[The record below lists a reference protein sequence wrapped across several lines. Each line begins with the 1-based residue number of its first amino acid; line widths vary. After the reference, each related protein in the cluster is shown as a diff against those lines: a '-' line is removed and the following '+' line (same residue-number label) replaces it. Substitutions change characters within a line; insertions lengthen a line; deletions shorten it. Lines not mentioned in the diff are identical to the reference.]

1 MILQSA
7 KYVVGR
13 VVPGLVNLLAL
24 GIYTRLLL
32 AEDYGRYALIL
43 TGVGLTNAIVFQ
55 WLNLSLL
62 RFLPSLGDRLLPT
75 AIRAFLMLLA
85 ATSVLSVVAMGVT
98 WGGNMPA
105 VIALMTM
112 MTWSQAWFDFNL
124 SVVNSRQ
131 FAIRHGLISSL
142 KAVIGLGLSVALI
155 RSGLGATGIVVGLS
169 TALLVAS
176 TGSGL
181 RLRDIQLGKAEP
193 DVLGDLFRYGVPLS
207 LTFVL
212 SLLID
217 ATNRFMLQHFHGIS
231 TVGAYSAPYD
241 LTNQSLGV
249 LLSAIHLAAYP
260 ALLQTFESAGE
271 SAALTRMPTIFNT
284 LLMIALP
291 ACAFTIL
298 FPETIAEVALGR
310 DFQSSA
316 VALIPYIAVI
326 VSVWGFRS
334 FYIDYA
340 FLVKKRTLV
349 QMLPVLFSCLLNAAL
364 NLVLIP
370 TFGLM
375 GTVYS
380 TLAAVVTGTVLA
392 YALGSRYLQYPA
404 PGIDAIKIVVGVAVM
419 AMVSGLAISLEGA
432 AGLATQLILAGSS
445 YAIALI
451 VTDAM
456 GMRSRA
462 LDAYSL
468 FITNRRTPP

>member
-55 WLNLSLL
+55 WLNLSVL

-75 AIRAFLMLLA
+75 GIRAFLLLMA
-85 ATSVLSVVAMGVT
+85 ATAALSVAAMGVT
-98 WGGNMPA
+98 WGGPMPT
-105 VIALMTM
+105 VIALMTV

-131 FAIRHGLISSL
+131 YAIRHGLLSSA
-142 KAVIGLGLSVALI
+142 KAVIGLGLSVILI
-155 RSGLGATGIVVGLS
+155 RSGFGATGIVVGLS
-169 TALLVAS
+169 TAMLIAS
-176 TGSGL
+176 SGSGL
-181 RLRDIQLGKAEP
+181 RLRDFRLRDAES

-207 LTFVL
+207 LTFVF

-217 ATNRFMLQHFHGIS
+217 ATNRFMLQHFHGA
-231 TVGAYSAPYD
+231 TMVGAYAAPYD

-260 ALLQTFESAGE
+260 ALLQTFESKGE
-271 SAALTRMPTIFNT
+271 SAALTRMSTIFNT

-291 ACAFTIL
+291 ACVFTIL
-298 FPETIAEVALGR
+298 FPETIAKVALGS
-310 DFQSSA
+310 DFQTSA
-316 VALIPYIAVI
+316 VALIPFIALI

-340 FLVKKRTLV
+340 FLVKKKTHI
-349 QMLPVLFSCLLNAAL
+349 QILPVLFSCVLNAGL
-364 NLVLIP
+364 NWALIP
-370 TFGLM
+370 VYGIM

-380 TLAAVVTGTVLA
+380 TLASVVMGTLLA
-392 YALGSRYLQYPA
+392 YLVGLRYLKYPA
-404 PGIDAIKIVVGVAVM
+404 PGIDAVKIVVGVA
-419 AMVSGLAISLEGA
+419 AMTLISGLGLPLQGAFGLAI
-432 AGLATQLILAGSS
+432 QLILAGGS
-445 YAIALI
+445 YGIALI
-451 VTDAM
+451 LMDAM
-456 GMRSRA
+456 GLRSRVVE
-462 LDAYSL
+462 AYTL
-468 FITNRRTPP
+468 FAANRRTPP

>member
-75 AIRAFLMLLA
+75 AIRAFLMLMA
-85 ATSVLSVVAMGVT
+85 ATSVLSVAAMSVT
-98 WGGNMPA
+98 WGGAMPA
-105 VIALMTM
+105 VIALMTV

-131 FAIRHGLISSL
+131 FAVRHGLISSL
-142 KAVIGLGLSVALI
+142 KAVIGLGLSVVLI

-169 TALLVAS
+169 TALLIAS

-181 RLRDIQLGKAEP
+181 RLRDIPLKNAQPE
-193 DVLGDLFRYGVPLS
+193 VLGDLFRYGVPLS

-217 ATNRFMLQHFHGIS
+217 ATNRFMLQHFHGAS
-231 TVGAYSAPYD
+231 MVGTYAAPYD

-260 ALLQTFESAGE
+260 ALLQTFESKGE
-271 SAALTRMPTIFNT
+271 SAALSRMPAIFNT

-291 ACAFTIL
+291 ACAFSIL
-298 FPETIAEVALGR
+298 FPESIAQVALGR

-316 VALIPYIAVI
+316 AALIPYIAVI

-340 FLVKKRTLV
+340 FLVKKRTIV
-349 QMLPVLFSCLLNAAL
+349 QMVPVLVSCVLNAGL
-364 NLVLIP
+364 NLILIP
-370 TFGLM
+370 HFGLM

-380 TLAAVVTGTVLA
+380 TLAAVVTGTMLA
-392 YALGSRYLQYPA
+392 FVVGSRYLAFPA
-404 PGIDAIKIVVGVAVM
+404 PGIDAIKILVGVAVM
-419 AMVSGLAISLEGA
+419 ALVSGLAIPLKGVS
-432 AGLATQLILAGSS
+432 GLATQLILAGSS
-445 YAIALI
+445 YGIAL
-451 VTDAM
+451 VLMDAM

-462 LDAYSL
+462 FEAYSL
-468 FITNRRTPP
+468 FIANRRTPP